1 MNREIF
7 ENIYNKSLNSKLQEY
22 SYDMSSHEIVEFFK
36 KELFHPSVEYDSQMK
51 AAMSSCI
58 RLLSSMRDSKE
69 YGLNDVYKILESLY
83 KGISKLSEGT
93 YADNLG
99 NDIDNLLRKAEDS
112 FNDLTAKRVLLDI
125 KDSEIP
131 DVENKLFAL
140 ADLYS
145 RTFKLL
151 LNHDNFRSE
160 QEDILDQLKHKFN
173 NVINPIFDNMKQILL
188 NLNLRN
194 IKLYHSVGNHEE
206 IESDD
211 LNLEWYLKN
220 LKFVDVNTIHNA
232 FAA

>member
-99 NDIDNLLRKAEDS
+99 KDIDNLLRKAEDS
-112 FNDLTAKRVLLDI
+112 FDDLTDKRILLDI

-151 LNHDNFRSE
+151 LNHDNFRLE
-160 QEDILDQLKHKFN
+160 QDDILNQLKRKFN
-173 NVINPIFDNMKQILL
+173 NIVNPIFSHMKQILL
-188 NLNLRN
+188 DLNLQN

-220 LKFVDVNTIHNA
+220 LKFVDVNRIHTA

>member
-7 ENIYNKSLNSKLQEY
+7 ENIYNKSLNSRLQEY

-69 YGLNDVYKILESLY
+69 YELNDVYKILESLY
-83 KGISKLSEGT
+83 KGISKLSEGS

-99 NDIDNLLRKAEDS
+99 KDIDKLLRQAEVA
-112 FNDLTAKRVLLDI
+112 FADLSTRRISLKI

-160 QEDILDQLKHKFN
+160 QDDILDQLRHKFN
-173 NVINPIFDNMKQILL
+173 DVVSPIFENMKYVLL
-188 NLNLRN
+188 DLNSQN

-206 IESDD
+206 IELDD
-211 LNLEWYLKN
+211 LSLKWYLEH
-220 LKFVDVNTIHNA
+220 LQFVDVNRIHTA

>member
-1 MNREIF
+1 MEPFICHTKDAAIF
-7 ENIYNKSLNSKLQEY
+7 WLN
-22 SYDMSSHEIVEFFK
+22 F
-36 KELFHPSVEYDSQMK
+36 
-51 AAMSSCI
+51 
-58 RLLSSMRDSKE
+58 
-69 YGLNDVYKILESLY
+69 YKILESLY
-83 KGISKLSEGT
+83 KGIFKLSEGT

-99 NDIDNLLRKAEDS
+99 ENIDNLLRKAEDS
-112 FNDLTAKRVLLDI
+112 FNDLTYKRVLLDI

-140 ADLYS
+140 AELYS

-151 LNHDNFRSE
+151 VNHDNFRLE
-160 QEDILDQLKHKFN
+160 QDDILDQLKHKFN
-173 NVINPIFDNMKQILL
+173 NVINPIFDHMKQILL

-232 FAA
+232 FVA

>member
-7 ENIYNKSLNSKLQEY
+7 EKIYNKSLNSKLQEY

-99 NDIDNLLRKAEDS
+99 RDIDKLLRQAEIA
-112 FNDLTAKRVLLDI
+112 FADLSTRRISLKIR
-125 KDSEIP
+125 DSEIP

-151 LNHDNFRSE
+151 VSHDNFRLE
-160 QEDILDQLKHKFN
+160 QDDILGQLRHKFN
-173 NVINPIFDNMKQILL
+173 DVVNPIFENMKYVLL
-188 NLNLRN
+188 DLNSQN

-206 IESDD
+206 IELND
-211 LNLEWYLKN
+211 LNLKWYLEH
-220 LKFVDVNTIHNA
+220 LQFVDVNRIHTA